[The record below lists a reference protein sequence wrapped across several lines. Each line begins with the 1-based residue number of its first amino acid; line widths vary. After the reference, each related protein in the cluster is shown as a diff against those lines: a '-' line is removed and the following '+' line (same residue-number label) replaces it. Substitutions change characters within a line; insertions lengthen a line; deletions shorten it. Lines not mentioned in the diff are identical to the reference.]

1 MKKILGLLVMMVL
14 LALPAYSSDNSTD
27 NLTLPNT
34 FNSGTTISSSQMNE
48 NFLKLVQKINE
59 LQQKLLTG
67 WERKEGTEY
76 TCSNGTYWY
85 RTVTCSE
92 GKKVLGGG
100 CYTSSKKIDIYKNY
114 PSSDNKWQ
122 CGFECND
129 STGTYK
135 VFVICANIGEM

>member
-59 LQQKLLTG
+59 LQQ
-67 WERKEGTEY
+67 
-76 TCSNGTYWY
+76 
-85 RTVTCSE
+85 
-92 GKKVLGGG
+92 
-100 CYTSSKKIDIYKNY
+100 
-114 PSSDNKWQ
+114 
-122 CGFECND
+122 
-129 STGTYK
+129 
-135 VFVICANIGEM
+135 